1 MFGLALSLWI
11 IDLHMVI
18 VEVQNTLLSA
28 SIGPLED
35 LYPLA
40 LSKVQAMA
48 AVEDVL
54 YAYMVSPP
62 IYMIAESYP
71 TNLSILQTIIG
82 DSIIIW
88 RVHAFWSR
96 GSLRQ
101 RLVIL
106 LPIALLLGSIGA

>member
-11 IDLHMVI
+11 IDLHVVI

-28 SIGPLED
+28 AIGPLED

-62 IYMIAESYP
+62 IYMIAESYRLTCP
-71 TNLSILQTIIG
+71 SY
-82 DSIIIW
+82 
-88 RVHAFWSR
+88 
-96 GSLRQ
+96 RQ
-101 RLVIL
+101 SSVTV
-106 LPIALLLGSIGA
+106 SSYGASTRSGQGEV